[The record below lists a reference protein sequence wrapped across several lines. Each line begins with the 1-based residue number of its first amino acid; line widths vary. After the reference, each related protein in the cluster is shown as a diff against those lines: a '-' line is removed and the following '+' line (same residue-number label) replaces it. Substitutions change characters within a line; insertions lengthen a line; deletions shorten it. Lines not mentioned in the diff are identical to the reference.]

1 MWRKI
6 SSLLISLCLVF
17 QQIGFASIAT
27 ELNLAGH
34 LSKMSGGF
42 VQDRFRPV
50 HIRFFSFDSQNDN
63 IKVML
68 DKGDIKEL
76 KGKQLDAATQELLN
90 YFLVGINLP
99 SDKFWVNLRPDSE
112 DNIID
117 DYLARTDV
125 GKIMLETD
133 LQLKKDTAQFTSP
146 ETPEGREYWNRLY
159 KKAEELYGYQEV
171 TIPTLTRPWIVPNEI
186 IVRQTNDSAYIYKAT
201 LKVMLEQ
208 DFIKDSAT
216 YSFKDSRAK
225 ALNEYSS
232 QLIRE
237 LIIPKL
243 TQEVNLSKR
252 YASLRQVYYSIILS
266 RWFKSHFTGQEGK
279 YASRIDRKDLTGLTS
294 AAAWSK
300 STYFNAYKKSFA
312 QGEYNIKETV
322 RTPTGQVIRSY
333 FSGGQILTG
342 LEVDARMQGASI
354 NRTGLGDQLID
365 AVRNILVTPP
375 GMIIPTTHEKTKASM
390 SSPVTGP
397 YDAPFHLATFDDF
410 GKTVNIHNQTVL
422 YSPDINAPVK
432 GGKITEH
439 GRIIATAENLKELLD
454 NGAKVALIFH
464 QGRPG
469 DPAFI
474 EEPFQHA
481 EMLNRLVGGNRVKAV
496 NDLFGQEAIAA
507 IKGLR
512 PGQCVVL
519 KQVRAKDPSTG
530 KTLEENPWF
539 VPTLRPLFNLFVLGG
554 LSGLGGDTNRITGFK
569 GMPTIAD
576 RLMVS
581 EIQAARNDRNPLRP
595 RLALLGGSKVQKV
608 DAIISSTADTVLVG
622 GVAAEAALVAA
633 QMEKDKNYTD
643 TELLALARDVLGLS
657 AANALKMADD
667 GKFFARLPQLARAI
681 QENPDKIILPKDMV
695 YMEGEA
701 PNVVSLVNGRIRN
714 GFDYVLSGIGPQ
726 TDAFYASIAS
736 RTENPFQSADWAG
749 PLIDSRLQVLW
760 RYSTATAH
768 AVAKIKVWSS
778 GGGDID
784 EFIKGIGLKPPFTSL
799 AGGARQDLLGGKHI
813 PGIDAAIKNSPEALK
828 NKSFVPAT
836 DAEAHTLAH
845 ATVFRGLAQAM
856 QSAGGKL
863 VARTATFIRGQQ
875 VGTIKVSPTPMDTV
889 LKLSLG
895 DLADVYAGLQTLEI
909 DGQNPWIDF
918 SMTTLRTPTNDH
930 RQINV
935 DAVRQVLAADPN
947 VAVIL
952 LQGEY
957 SAKKAKFGTPGEVKT
972 QSVEERLN
980 AVLVAAIRAKGINS
994 AAMPKSSRSLPAF
1007 VQVTE
1012 SSIPGQL
1019 KMAIFVPT
1027 PKSDIYRLM
1036 QLAQDSGI
1044 NLKEM
1049 MEQSKDI
1056 NDPSFVS
1063 TLQALKTEPQLP
1075 LLGKALPIPPAPQ
1088 KAVEPDTTEFNQLE
1102 GLTFGGAK
1110 INVKTQTIISRDS
1123 KAGFADIWPILEQ
1136 VRQTG
1141 KLVRILLP
1149 EGSIAEQNLKKILST
1164 GLETKI
1170 EAMKGLNFSTHSVT
1184 RGRDKFTAFIIAPQ
1198 VPYVIVGYG
1207 NEAIKVAPTLEASG
1221 FGKPAVAVNSLER
1234 IERVI
1239 HAFLMGYDVYHA
1251 DQVQV
1256 DKESKKEVLLYNQEP
1271 QKLTEFE
1278 GKLFKALVDGCIV
1291 KARNELLGGLLLSE
1305 RGDSVKVNKVIAQA
1319 KEKGEREASEMFKK
1333 QYKGLF
1339 SVALNRGEFKV
1350 VVDATPEKIGAQNK
1364 KLFYE
1369 PAAKLYPGMLFI
1381 YQGGEEQGVGY
1392 SFSNVSTDYN
1402 KLLMEKHIRHV
1413 SCNTTGLSTE
1423 ALSIIEYLGV
1433 AMAIDNLAIRRV
1445 ADPGDFK
1452 GGVAAT
1458 QLQFAYHHGPDLIA
1472 VTPDNL
1478 QKALQIPEQ
1487 ADKGGKLMYYINTD
1501 AAQTGGVTLYHHH
1514 VLSLVRLDGKP
1525 IDINEVKKALAARP
1539 DVALVDFPAGI
1550 FNGVRVVELSH
1561 NLLPQAVREAPDG
1574 ANHVLVPVVMVR
1586 ATDDP
1591 SEVMLIYAV
1600 PQESIV
1606 ARGQAHIIHAALR
1619 MASKDAS
1626 TEIVDDATGA
1636 TALVEALETRLA
1648 APVQPEES
1656 IIGPS
1661 GFAADESTVESSIP
1675 AVEKRVV
1682 TSSAAKMIANIKPVV
1697 ASSSLQI
1704 RTTLEVPE
1712 GQAKNFFTNDYHGYT
1727 LSGLLARPIDRI
1739 PDGVVNAIQKKL
1751 NQDIAEGKLLSAVV
1765 KDFAG
1770 TDIDIQVT
1778 HRYGERNAAV
1788 QRLILEAM
1796 REGVLKSQQL
1806 GLLKKGIDAASMDL
1820 RMLGKALRVKYQP
1833 HSISERGSEP
1843 VVMVKII
1850 GAGIGAANIK
1860 LFHEFFVPGAT
1871 PLQKLGFVPVV
1882 DTTKKEKL
1890 PVRGFRAI
1898 VRRVD
1903 DVLKGNFNGDVWEF
1917 EKSAAAEITTVA
1929 GTKHYSSKDES
1940 LELMALASQP
1950 NDFVITAVYAVE
1962 GSLVSSKEPLVS
1974 VVYQPVYG
1982 EQGNLRTLNPT
1993 FICRSQ
1999 SGADAVGG
2007 VASMFYDVNFVPGG
2021 ENGEY
2026 YVVTKPVTLKEARKA
2041 PKEGTAN
2048 VVVYGWQSRD
2058 NGVIP
2063 TEKDGIMDHVGI
2075 NPPALNPER
2084 KLADWLAEIMTTHQ
2098 FDQPYLTPFA
2108 AQEQVEPLRKEQN
2121 HLFTR
2126 APKEADIDPIMDEVE
2141 AKVASGQYLSV
2152 TDDKADMGGKFG
2164 HNFTP
2169 EYMLA
2174 IDRAT
2179 AIEAVENG
2187 KLSDGNIIGF
2197 VDKMRLKRG
2206 TTVSIGD
2213 DSHMLMLGDKSRN
2226 SAESH
2231 QLSFLAFTRGYYGAV
2246 VNGEKPYGLAQD
2258 YQGKE
2263 AKAAKANPIFYSHFT
2278 PRFFEIIR
2286 QVMPL
2291 DYMGMVDKME
2301 EGWKKWQGTHKE
2313 TTVLT
2318 EPFSGNVSQ
2327 QGIGSARYLVD
2338 IAAGERI
2345 FGILAGDKMGPAA
2358 LNRIIREGVYAAL
2371 NAGQFAKGLVFEIW
2385 DAKAFDEHGN
2395 ISLDKL
2401 PVSYADVADAISELK
2416 DKSEQDFV
2424 KSSYD
2429 NGTLKKGLSVS
2440 AKEKLAALLKKAGY
2454 VPTERIFLDAQ
2465 KDKEAIYLYLADSD
2479 RFNIK
2484 QVWSKKTSAWNINN
2498 FQANLDRP
2506 VLGSSVTKLGILAGG
2521 EYIGKDDPVMVG
2533 NMNLMKH
2540 IFDFL
2545 RTNPLIIQGDMN
2557 GSHWLGAIPTASKYA
2572 VANKESHPILVGQI
2586 YTLSEDGKTL
2596 AGVED
2601 VFGKKEYASRRNNM
2615 FKFNFE
2621 FKKAQLGGQF
2631 EPYGTNWRTV
2641 EASYPLANLLRKLQ
2655 DPHSPFL
2662 VKNKPEAERQTRPIG
2677 IVTETSELF
2686 RVAANASSAAV
2697 QVRRTPFVGGNWKM
2711 AVQTPEEAVKLVEDI
2726 AAKISNQ
2733 GGVETVIAPS
2743 YVHIPVVSNAL
2754 RKLVSDD
2761 GKLDPGAIKI
2771 AAQNMYSEE
2780 KGAFTAGI
2788 SAAQLKQYG
2797 VTYVILGH
2805 SEVRRNA
2812 KQEPTGESNA
2822 NVNRK
2827 IVTALKSGL
2836 IPIVCVGES
2845 AKEKADGDTQV
2856 VVRNQIRESLAGI
2869 SSEEDAAKIIIAYE
2883 PVWAIG
2889 TGKTPTPQEAEV
2901 MHSYIRDHLYVM
2913 FGVDSGAKIRIL
2925 YGGSVTDENIA
2936 GFMAEPDIDGVLV
2949 GGASLKA
2956 DSFSGI
2962 VKASA
2967 SSAVFG
2973 SEPSVYGPHPSQA
2986 GLRPLYE
2993 RIAWAR
2999 NNAPDSFVIKDI
3011 YAFVD
3016 QKHGMDPKESISF
3029 GMVLADDHVIT
3040 QNAPVMGGISA
3051 GSLEPDTHATVK
3063 DAIEFFN
3070 KNVRQKLI
3078 GLNIARPDAITEK
3091 IIQIDEELRAQAKD
3105 KERPQFSYIGS
3116 ELSVGISMI
3125 STIALAE
3132 ELRIPT
3138 EVVMNY
3144 RYNEY
3149 AISHG
3154 LATEVRPMSI
3164 PINFGVVWEGGKH
3177 GVAKSL
3183 PDLVKEGIIKDDSR
3197 FPARFKE
3204 APNDKKNL
3212 LAMVPPQELQTMV
3225 FAPNWA
3231 KARDIGI
3238 KLTTAYQKLLN
3249 QKYGIKTKYG
3259 AESGFTTDQM
3269 RDKNGNVITLNL
3281 ALDILDEAVSTLKP
3295 EEAKFVRYALD
3306 IAASEM
3312 YIPEIDMYYIGPE
3325 AAGNKDG
3332 LVTNGQFTQYKL
3344 ALFKK
3349 YSRFISCE
3357 DWADEGQTEHWNDA
3371 KMIMSNMI
3379 QMGDDNVVSKAD
3391 LIRKYK
3397 DVMNAHLQKPNQS
3410 GEESVSFAAVAT
3422 SHKLGNVVVWSHRG
3436 TRSPQE
3442 VYTAQGAI
3450 GTGSFAGK
3458 WTLLGPGRSA
3468 LIAAMTQANA
3478 LYNKGPYGD
3487 VVVPYQGAL
3496 VLDPNG
3502 PYKDY
3507 GFAKRLRAEI
3517 GPLSAEERIDASAS
3531 SAVGKG
3537 GIDFRPNAMLINY
3550 QPMGNF
3556 ANLKLK
3562 LPVLSKAELAGFN
3575 VDKELSGIERMVDSQ
3590 MVPSGQRLKELLA
3603 ACSQKGELDS
3613 HREHLMA
3620 LLVRIGI
3627 LEETQCCLQEASN
3640 EYKEALVLTDS
3651 LT

>member
-208 DFIKDSAT
+208 DFLKDSAT

-243 TQEVNLSKR
+243 TKEVNLSKR

-342 LEVDARMQGASI
+342 LEVDARMQGATFNI
-354 NRTGLGDQLID
+354 TTVVDTLLPTLKG
-365 AVRNILVTPP
+365 ILVDASGTP
-375 GMIIPTTHEKTKASM
+375 TAHELTRASM
-390 SSPVTGP
+390 SSPVKVAINNPGAQERELIREWLLGKSKDVELVGVNGVSADNLYYLLTKDFSATPAFRNWFNKNFQVLPEGLGRNGKLVLKVSAISNPKEFPWKELNAQAVIEGQNPQLAASHKSQGAQFVIVTNPALTAVSALRPVLSLIPQETIRGVSFTDVQPPSSLQRGLDNSGPDPVLMRSSGNNIAPALSRDIDEYVGKMFSPDLSGRIKGRVHFAPQMLGCILDVKMVLNSNTDVASINKIFKDAAEGALRGKLVYSEDNSKVSLDTYKQAPIVVLGKQTKVTGKNMVHLQVLHNEDTTFALSQLP
-397 YDAPFHLATFDDF
+397 LMLDGMKEGKIASIVTSKDSQTISEEIESVLSAAQDAQSQIIRPKFLDTNSSYIPSLDGKSRPRFTYKGKPMQSAIVGENGPGRTGRTIAWAMQGDPNVDLRMINGPSNMLIISWLLAADSIQQSTPKPVTRIILTPKQLKKEISQLLNNYTEDQVKGIINGQIDSQRLYMLQEKEELVPYLEKLLVSWGKPRAELQSSINWLLKSLVGVLDINGKKVLIVNERKAVSELPWDVAGIKIIAESSGDLKNADDAMAHLTHIKGGKVIITAPAEGVGQSIVLGVVEPTRAALTKDNASCTTNALMPVGAVLDEPFENEISALEQEGLPIEGRIVSQDMLTVHGYTTDQNFAKQDLHKKEPVRGRSALGNAEPASTGAAKTAAKIFPSLTGKSDGWAIRTPNPTGSVVDLLVVRKGKVTKEQIQNAFRKASQNKFAGLLAYTQDPITSATIVGNPASTIVDGNSIEIVDYDDELDQTIIRLETWYDNETGFSNRMVNLIVYENAFSHIKGKVIADIGPASVELDMKRMQEVFSAAGDKGTVLWNGPMGVAEVESTSYGTKGTAKNVLSLPKTIKKIVGGGDTIATLSEKERDQFDYVSMAGGAFLEAFKFGVENLPGVKVLIDPVTGELSQFDSLLQNVKEGDTVFLRIDGNVPLDSNLNITDNSRLRAILPTAQALLAKKVKLIVATHLGRPNGKVDEKLRTDPVAKELQRLLGVPVYKLDDCIGKPVEDFIQNTQKNGEVVFLENLRFRLAEELNNEAFAQALSRIAKYYVNDSFSVDHRAHASVQAITRFFALGTKFAGLSLANEYTYLKQLRNNPVKPLVVILAGAKLDTKIDLFDSLKKETDLFIIGGRMALAFLAAQGKKVGDSMPDQLQVQIASKLLADPELKNKFVLPVDGVVVSNISTGEDATVVKGDVEPSDMSAFKQQFVEYLKSYLPYMTAEGKAAAAQESLANLALQTGTELENQDIPASFGKVLTDFGLKKSTIKVVRLQGNFPTKEVLKQPTTRAVIETSIGQAMGSILYAGVGTKQGKNIADANAVEFSRRSLVSFIEANPLEAIIVIADEGERDDAVSLKRGRIYWKGYAKGYWDPDPENFFKSLEAEVNELRKIGVNINYFAGDALEHTNGLIVKEAATQATNSWSLAALFKDLPGGIRRTVWDKFRIAGVSFNAPRDAGVQPLDLPSIATRRIAVALARQKGIEVTDPAFTGFYADFMNHLVILTLGSRDKDLAKQPTQSGDSRHLRIIEDAKQLQEKYPGIKLLTPDDGDFAPRAVASLGLDLDGYKMMVFGRSGSAEATIAELVAALVPNGQFSHRFVSEKMTAKDVSPQTADSFTEEDLRMFDALGYSADAQRRTYNSADFQGSGTFAITAVTGASEKFFGPTFSDLMQRVTFNNAAGTVTTNTLTITPDGSVFVIRTEFQTKDPIASQNRIKRASPEAVLFLTSNSGREFLLPDLAQPRLNFADVKALDAALTGIVEVTTDGYNILNEPALRSVLIDQLVYDATFNPNQEIVNKSRQLIKGIAASLGINLGSVHNLYVQKAKDPTHYTVPAINIRGMAYDTARAALKSAVKNNVTKVILEIAKSEIKYTGQRPIEFTTSMLAAAIKEGYNQTLYLQGDHFQIALKDYLKNPEKAIQDEKELITEALEAGFYQIDVDLSQLVDWNKLTHKEQQELNYKLTAELTRYIRKEERRLGLDKLGIVVNLGGEIGEIGMGLDKAKQKNSTVEDLRAFMDGYNPELRRLSREEGLDLESITKIAVQTGTKHGGVRDAQGKLAKAKVGFNTLGELGKVAREEYGLAGVVQHGASTLPEPYFIVFAGNPVPEGTRIDEELLNSKGEQDLNEHPVTEVHLATAY
-410 GKTVNIHNQTVL
+410 Q
-422 YSPDINAPVK
+422 
-432 GGKITEH
+432 
-439 GRIIATAENLKELLD
+439 
-454 NGAKVALIFH
+454 
-464 QGRPG
+464 
-469 DPAFI
+469 
-474 EEPFQHA
+474 
-481 EMLNRLVGGNRVKAV
+481 
-496 NDLFGQEAIAA
+496 
-507 IKGLR
+507 
-512 PGQCVVL
+512 
-519 KQVRAKDPSTG
+519 
-530 KTLEENPWF
+530 
-539 VPTLRPLFNLFVLGG
+539 
-554 LSGLGGDTNRITGFK
+554 
-569 GMPTIAD
+569 
-576 RLMVS
+576 
-581 EIQAARNDRNPLRP
+581 
-595 RLALLGGSKVQKV
+595 
-608 DAIISSTADTVLVG
+608 
-622 GVAAEAALVAA
+622 
-633 QMEKDKNYTD
+633 D
-643 TELLALARDVLGLS
+643 TEMDHPELPADLGNEMKEYVLGLP
-657 AANALKMADD
+657 AAQELIQKGTDVNKALTDNRKNAWGPFKLYLWN
-667 GKFFARLPQLARAI
+667 LP
-681 QENPDKIILPKDMV
+681 E
-695 YMEGEA
+695 
-701 PNVVSLVNGRIRN
+701 S
-714 GFDYVLSGIGPQ
+714 
-726 TDAFYASIAS
+726 
-736 RTENPFQSADWAG
+736 
-749 PLIDSRLQVLW
+749 
-760 RYSTATAH
+760 
-768 AVAKIKVWSS
+768 
-778 GGGDID
+778 
-784 EFIKGIGLKPPFTSL
+784 
-799 AGGARQDLLGGKHI
+799 
-813 PGIDAAIKNSPEALK
+813 
-828 NKSFVPAT
+828 
-836 DAEAHTLAH
+836 
-845 ATVFRGLAQAM
+845 
-856 QSAGGKL
+856 
-863 VARTATFIRGQQ
+863 
-875 VGTIKVSPTPMDTV
+875 
-889 LKLSLG
+889 
-895 DLADVYAGLQTLEI
+895 
-909 DGQNPWIDF
+909 
-918 SMTTLRTPTNDH
+918 
-930 RQINV
+930 
-935 DAVRQVLAADPN
+935 
-947 VAVIL
+947 
-952 LQGEY
+952 
-957 SAKKAKFGTPGEVKT
+957 VKT
-972 QSVEERLN
+972 P
-980 AVLVAAIRAKGINS
+980 IR
-994 AAMPKSSRSLPAF
+994 
-1007 VQVTE
+1007 
-1012 SSIPGQL
+1012 
-1019 KMAIFVPT
+1019 
-1027 PKSDIYRLM
+1027 D
-1036 QLAQDSGI
+1036 
-1044 NLKEM
+1044 
-1049 MEQSKDI
+1049 
-1056 NDPSFVS
+1056 
-1063 TLQALKTEPQLP
+1063 
-1075 LLGKALPIPPAPQ
+1075 
-1088 KAVEPDTTEFNQLE
+1088 
-1102 GLTFGGAK
+1102 
-1110 INVKTQTIISRDS
+1110 
-1123 KAGFADIWPILEQ
+1123 
-1136 VRQTG
+1136 
-1141 KLVRILLP
+1141 
-1149 EGSIAEQNLKKILST
+1149 
-1164 GLETKI
+1164 
-1170 EAMKGLNFSTHSVT
+1170 
-1184 RGRDKFTAFIIAPQ
+1184 
-1198 VPYVIVGYG
+1198 
-1207 NEAIKVAPTLEASG
+1207 
-1221 FGKPAVAVNSLER
+1221 SLER
-1234 IERVI
+1234 Q
-1239 HAFLMGYDVYHA
+1239 FDTVY
-1251 DQVQV
+1251 
-1256 DKESKKEVLLYNQEP
+1256 KN
-1271 QKLTEFE
+1271 
-1278 GKLFKALVDGCIV
+1278 
-1291 KARNELLGGLLLSE
+1291 
-1305 RGDSVKVNKVIAQA
+1305 
-1319 KEKGEREASEMFKK
+1319 
-1333 QYKGLF
+1333 
-1339 SVALNRGEFKV
+1339 
-1350 VVDATPEKIGAQNK
+1350 
-1364 KLFYE
+1364 
-1369 PAAKLYPGMLFI
+1369 
-1381 YQGGEEQGVGY
+1381 
-1392 SFSNVSTDYN
+1392 
-1402 KLLMEKHIRHV
+1402 
-1413 SCNTTGLSTE
+1413 
-1423 ALSIIEYLGV
+1423 LGV
-1433 AMAIDNLAIRRV
+1433 A
-1445 ADPGDFK
+1445 
-1452 GGVAAT
+1452 
-1458 QLQFAYHHGPDLIA
+1458 Q
-1472 VTPDNL
+1472 
-1478 QKALQIPEQ
+1478 
-1487 ADKGGKLMYYINTD
+1487 
-1501 AAQTGGVTLYHHH
+1501 
-1514 VLSLVRLDGKP
+1514 
-1525 IDINEVKKALAARP
+1525 
-1539 DVALVDFPAGI
+1539 
-1550 FNGVRVVELSH
+1550 
-1561 NLLPQAVREAPDG
+1561 
-1574 ANHVLVPVVMVR
+1574 
-1586 ATDDP
+1586 
-1591 SEVMLIYAV
+1591 
-1600 PQESIV
+1600 
-1606 ARGQAHIIHAALR
+1606 
-1619 MASKDAS
+1619 
-1626 TEIVDDATGA
+1626 
-1636 TALVEALETRLA
+1636 
-1648 APVQPEES
+1648 
-1656 IIGPS
+1656 
-1661 GFAADESTVESSIP
+1661 
-1675 AVEKRVV
+1675 
-1682 TSSAAKMIANIKPVV
+1682 
-1697 ASSSLQI
+1697 
-1704 RTTLEVPE
+1704 
-1712 GQAKNFFTNDYHGYT
+1712 
-1727 LSGLLARPIDRI
+1727 
-1739 PDGVVNAIQKKL
+1739 
-1751 NQDIAEGKLLSAVV
+1751 
-1765 KDFAG
+1765 
-1770 TDIDIQVT
+1770 
-1778 HRYGERNAAV
+1778 
-1788 QRLILEAM
+1788 
-1796 REGVLKSQQL
+1796 
-1806 GLLKKGIDAASMDL
+1806 
-1820 RMLGKALRVKYQP
+1820 
-1833 HSISERGSEP
+1833 
-1843 VVMVKII
+1843 
-1850 GAGIGAANIK
+1850 
-1860 LFHEFFVPGAT
+1860 
-1871 PLQKLGFVPVV
+1871 
-1882 DTTKKEKL
+1882 
-1890 PVRGFRAI
+1890 
-1898 VRRVD
+1898 
-1903 DVLKGNFNGDVWEF
+1903 
-1917 EKSAAAEITTVA
+1917 
-1929 GTKHYSSKDES
+1929 
-1940 LELMALASQP
+1940 
-1950 NDFVITAVYAVE
+1950 
-1962 GSLVSSKEPLVS
+1962 
-1974 VVYQPVYG
+1974 
-1982 EQGNLRTLNPT
+1982 
-1993 FICRSQ
+1993 
-1999 SGADAVGG
+1999 
-2007 VASMFYDVNFVPGG
+2007 
-2021 ENGEY
+2021 
-2026 YVVTKPVTLKEARKA
+2026 
-2041 PKEGTAN
+2041 
-2048 VVVYGWQSRD
+2048 
-2058 NGVIP
+2058 
-2063 TEKDGIMDHVGI
+2063 
-2075 NPPALNPER
+2075 
-2084 KLADWLAEIMTTHQ
+2084 
-2098 FDQPYLTPFA
+2098 
-2108 AQEQVEPLRKEQN
+2108 
-2121 HLFTR
+2121 
-2126 APKEADIDPIMDEVE
+2126 
-2141 AKVASGQYLSV
+2141 
-2152 TDDKADMGGKFG
+2152 
-2164 HNFTP
+2164 
-2169 EYMLA
+2169 
-2174 IDRAT
+2174 
-2179 AIEAVENG
+2179 
-2187 KLSDGNIIGF
+2187 
-2197 VDKMRLKRG
+2197 
-2206 TTVSIGD
+2206 
-2213 DSHMLMLGDKSRN
+2213 
-2226 SAESH
+2226 
-2231 QLSFLAFTRGYYGAV
+2231 
-2246 VNGEKPYGLAQD
+2246 
-2258 YQGKE
+2258 
-2263 AKAAKANPIFYSHFT
+2263 
-2278 PRFFEIIR
+2278 
-2286 QVMPL
+2286 
-2291 DYMGMVDKME
+2291 
-2301 EGWKKWQGTHKE
+2301 
-2313 TTVLT
+2313 
-2318 EPFSGNVSQ
+2318 
-2327 QGIGSARYLVD
+2327 
-2338 IAAGERI
+2338 
-2345 FGILAGDKMGPAA
+2345 
-2358 LNRIIREGVYAAL
+2358 
-2371 NAGQFAKGLVFEIW
+2371 
-2385 DAKAFDEHGN
+2385 
-2395 ISLDKL
+2395 
-2401 PVSYADVADAISELK
+2401 
-2416 DKSEQDFV
+2416 
-2424 KSSYD
+2424 
-2429 NGTLKKGLSVS
+2429 
-2440 AKEKLAALLKKAGY
+2440 
-2454 VPTERIFLDAQ
+2454 
-2465 KDKEAIYLYLADSD
+2465 
-2479 RFNIK
+2479 
-2484 QVWSKKTSAWNINN
+2484 
-2498 FQANLDRP
+2498 
-2506 VLGSSVTKLGILAGG
+2506 
-2521 EYIGKDDPVMVG
+2521 
-2533 NMNLMKH
+2533 
-2540 IFDFL
+2540 
-2545 RTNPLIIQGDMN
+2545 
-2557 GSHWLGAIPTASKYA
+2557 
-2572 VANKESHPILVGQI
+2572 
-2586 YTLSEDGKTL
+2586 
-2596 AGVED
+2596 
-2601 VFGKKEYASRRNNM
+2601 
-2615 FKFNFE
+2615 
-2621 FKKAQLGGQF
+2621 
-2631 EPYGTNWRTV
+2631 
-2641 EASYPLANLLRKLQ
+2641 
-2655 DPHSPFL
+2655 
-2662 VKNKPEAERQTRPIG
+2662 
-2677 IVTETSELF
+2677 
-2686 RVAANASSAAV
+2686 ASSAAV

-2733 GGVETVIAPS
+2733 GGVEIVIAPF

-2827 IVTALKSGL
+2827 IVTALKNGL

-2856 VVRNQIRESLAGI
+2856 VVRNQIKESLAGI
-2869 SSEEDAAKIIIAYE
+2869 SSEEDAAKIIVAYE

-2949 GGASLKA
+2949 DGASLKA

-2973 SEPSVYGPHPSQA
+2973 SEPSLYGPHPSQA
-2986 GLRPLYE
+2986 GLRPLFE

-3051 GSLEPDTHATVK
+3051 GSLEPDTHTTVK

-3325 AAGNKDG
+3325 AAGNNDG

-3517 GPLSAEERIDASAS
+3517 GPLSAEERIDTSAS
-3531 SAVGKG
+3531 SALKKDSSPENAG

-3590 MVPSGQRLKELLA
+3590 MVPSGQRIKELLA

-3613 HREHLMA
+3613 HREQLMA